1 MSFIV
6 NRKFIKGTV
15 TIPDSVYKK
24 PVKHQ
29 FHMNITKIV
38 RKRIYMRKQK
48 YRRFRILYSYYK
60 VKKYR
65 KAFRRVSIRGLY
77 RKYLQSLVGK
87 NTNTKSEISYNLVK
101 EQKIHN
107 KVVFSVLLRDMLIR
121 EGNKVYAQNIV
132 DLFCIFLKR
141 YMPKIQPL
149 LVLER
154 VVLFLCPLFAVRTKK
169 VAGQKL
175 KVPLY
180 LKVMR
185 RYFLAL
191 RWLVESAEQR
201 NDGATFSEK
210 LAKECRDVY
219 KLKGSALKKRLD
231 LCKEVDD
238 SRVNLRFVK

>member
-15 TIPDSVYKK
+15 TIPDSIYRK
-24 PVKHQ
+24 PGKQILHV
-29 FHMNITKIV
+29 NLTKV
-38 RKRIYMRKQK
+38 LRKRIYMRKQK

-60 VKKYR
+60 IKKNR
-65 KAFRRVSIRGLY
+65 KIFRRVSIRGLY
-77 RKYLQSLVGK
+77 RKYLQKLVGR
-87 NTNTKSEISYNLVK
+87 NVNFFDNAAK

-107 KVVFSVLLRDMLIR
+107 KVIFNVLLRDMLIR
-121 EGNKVYAQNIV
+121 RGNKVYAQNIV
-132 DLFCIFLKR
+132 DLFCIFLKK

-154 VVLFLCPLFAVRTKK
+154 VLIFLCPLFAVRTKK

-191 RWLVESAEQR
+191 RWLIESAEQR
-201 NDGATFSEK
+201 NDGSNFSDK

-219 KLKGSALKKRLD
+219 RLKGGALKKRLD

>member
-6 NRKFIKGTV
+6 NRKFIKGAV

-24 PVKHQ
+24 PVKPQ
-29 FHMNITKIV
+29 LHMNITKIV

-60 VKKYR
+60 IKKYK
-65 KAFRRVSIRGLY
+65 KALRRVSIRGLY
-77 RKYLQSLVGK
+77 KKYLRNLVGR
-87 NTNTKSEISYNLVK
+87 TTKSDMSANIVK

-107 KVVFSVLLRDMLIR
+107 KIIFSVLLRDMLIR
-121 EGNKVYAQNIV
+121 RGNKVYAQNIV

-141 YMPKIQPL
+141 YMPRIQPL

-185 RYFLAL
+185 RYFLAV